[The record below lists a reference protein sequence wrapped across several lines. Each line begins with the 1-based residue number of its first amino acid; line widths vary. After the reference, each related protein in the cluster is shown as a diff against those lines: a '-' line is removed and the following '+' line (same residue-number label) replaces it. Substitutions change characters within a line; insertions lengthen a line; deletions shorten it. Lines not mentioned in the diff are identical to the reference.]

1 MPHSWLGGVANMR
14 SGTVR
19 LDLQFSLSPG
29 KLELGLLLGEV
40 CIGLLYLEQAFHDL
54 GLGHLQVTVSRP
66 LDITLRVDPQ
76 GCACAEAFADLPFRL
91 RG

>member
-1 MPHSWLGGVANMR
+1 MR

-40 CIGLLYLEQAFHDL
+40 CIGLLYLEQVFHDL
-54 GLGHLQVTVSRP
+54 GLGHLQVTVSWP

-76 GCACAEAFADLPFRL
+76 GMCLCRGFRRFAFSFTCLSSPI
-91 RG
+91 